1 MAYGVGDLPTG
12 TLTFLFTDLEGSTRL
27 WQEHPDAM
35 ASALARHDALL
46 VRIIAAAGGTVFE
59 RTGDGLDA
67 VFADPAAALRAAAD
81 LQRAM
86 TAERWGEVGTFRIRV
101 ALHSGTAQ
109 LREGDYFGPTLNRSL
124 ASWTSVTAADPGHG
138 LRRSGSCR
146 THRCSI

>member
-1 MAYGVGDLPTG
+1 M
-12 TLTFLFTDLEGSTRL
+12 
-27 WQEHPDAM
+27 
-35 ASALARHDALL
+35 
-46 VRIIAAAGGTVFE
+46 FE

-67 VFADPAAALRAAAD
+67 VFANPAAALRAAAD